1 MDTNSYFFFLNIL
14 ILVFSVVAVINF
26 NPIFAVLSM
35 IVAFLLAVI
44 YFSIIGAYLISMIF
58 LIVYVGAVAILF
70 VFSLM
75 LFERIVISFNS
86 FFFSISFVLSIFYIV
101 FFVFFNLDY
110 FSNVFEFEID
120 NFMYVLKFSKNF
132 FVFFNNFSS
141 DFVLQVTLFDYGYP
155 YMLLNGIILFFFTVA
170 VGFIFSGSKGN
181 IKFLLF

>member
-110 FSNVFEFEID
+110 FSNVFEF
-120 NFMYVLKFSKNF
+120 V
-132 FVFFNNFSS
+132 NNFSN